1 MKVQP
6 WHVLCI
12 VVGIITLTVFV
23 GLFVITGVQI
33 VNAKQPER
41 QLGYEVVIEEL
52 IAKSKYSSRDYRPR
66 DIAERAYAD
75 ELGRL
80 LAQQTFRDYMA
91 NNFGS
96 PNVVE

>member
-6 WHVLCI
+6 WHVLFI
-12 VVGIITLTVFV
+12 VVGIITLAICL

-33 VNAKQPER
+33 VDAKQPKR

-52 IAKSKYSSRDYRPR
+52 ISNSQPR
-66 DIAERAYAD
+66 DIARRAYAD

-80 LAQQTFRDYMA
+80 LAQETFREYIA

-96 PNVVE
+96 PSVTK